1 MNRFKALRYE
11 RGLTI
16 AEVAR
21 GAQVSRPTLYDLER
35 DGAEM
40 PSAPI
45 AKKLAD
51 FYGMAV
57 ADLVAADMPPAF
69 TEPSS

>member
-16 AEVAR
+16 IEVAR

-35 DGAEM
+35 EGAEL

-51 FYGMAV
+51 FYGLTV
-57 ADLVAADMPPAF
+57 AELLG
-69 TEPSS
+69 TPSTAGGPS